1 MSNPIKPTFK
11 SEVLP
16 VVLILISIIASFY
29 FYAYFPPIV
38 VTHWNF
44 VGQPDGW
51 SSAGFAAFFLPILLI
66 GMYFLFLAI
75 PYLDPKK
82 DRYEQFRKPYHIFK
96 AIIIAVMIIIY
107 FIASLNGIG
116 YPLNV
121 SLWVPSIIGLLFIV
135 MGNYMS
141 KIKSNWFIGIR
152 TPWTLSSEEVWNK
165 THRLG
170 GKIFIAGGLLML
182 TQGFLPSSWRLP
194 VLIFIILLLTVG
206 TFGYSY
212 LAYLKENKQKKN
224 DNQ

>member
-1 MSNPIKPTFK
+1 MANPIRPTIK
-11 SEVLP
+11 SEISP
-16 VVLILISIIASFY
+16 VVLILASLVASFY
-29 FYAYFPPIV
+29 FYAHFPPIV

-44 VGQPDGW
+44 AGQPDGW
-51 SSAGFAAFFLPILLI
+51 SSAGFAAFFLPILLV
-66 GMYFLFLAI
+66 GMYLLFLAI

-96 AIIIAVMIIIY
+96 AIIIAVMVIIY

-121 SLWVPSIIGLLFIV
+121 SLWVPFIIGLLFVV
-135 MGNYMS
+135 MGNYMG
-141 KIKSNWFIGIR
+141 KIKPNWFMGIR

-170 GKIFIAGGLLML
+170 GKLFIIGGLFML
-182 TQGFLPSSWRLP
+182 AQGFLPDSWRLP

-212 LAYLKENKQKKN
+212 LAYLKENKGKKN